1 MTKEGRLQ
9 RGKENFERKRF
20 LDNSETLEYISFKEA
35 EKAKAKAKEAKT
47 NAPSTK

>member
-1 MTKEGRLQ
+1 MTKQGRLA

-20 LDNSETLEYISFKEA
+20 LDNSETLEYMESMP
-35 EKAKAKAKEAKT
+35 KAKPKEAKA